1 MYATTERLPFLHP
14 SPFHGQEKKRGR
26 KKRSRLLS
34 VESSGSM
41 DGSLTSLSWLHDFKI
56 PDISSQELSQV
67 QPLSPKA
74 MGNDDVFATSI
85 ESDKEPEKEE
95 FFISIS
101 PLRRCLLQSAEFYRD
116 PNKYREDPYKPPL
129 SYTTLIFLAIQASK
143 KDKVMLSEIYQ
154 WIRDHF
160 LYYRLAEPTWQVG
173 ML

>member
-1 MYATTERLPFLHP
+1 MHAVAEGLPYLHP

-26 KKRSRLLS
+26 KKKIRETSL
-34 VESSGSM
+34 ESNGSI
-41 DGSLTSLSWLHDFKI
+41 DGSLTSLTWLQDFKI
-56 PDISSQELSQV
+56 PDISSRELYQTSL
-67 QPLSPKA
+67 PSKTN
-74 MGNDDVFATSI
+74 GNDHVFVATN
-85 ESDKEPEKEE
+85 ECDKEPEKED

-160 LYYRLAEPTWQVG
+160 LYYRLAEPTWQVW
-173 ML
+173 